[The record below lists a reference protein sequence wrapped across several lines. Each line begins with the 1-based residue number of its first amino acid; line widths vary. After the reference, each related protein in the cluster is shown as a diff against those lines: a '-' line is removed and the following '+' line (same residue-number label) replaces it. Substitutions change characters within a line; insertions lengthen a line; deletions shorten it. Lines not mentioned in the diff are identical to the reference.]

1 MPSDRVERLQRLER
15 ENVERSAVAAA
26 DWQRLL
32 ADVVAASS
40 RPGYF
45 GTELARVAPEQA
57 ARAYQQLT
65 QAGIRFVTRATQ
77 LALAHRDDYLLGL
90 LARGD
95 VLAAPPPPVPLPAS
109 GYDPVQ
115 WAGWYQLLAAW
126 VVEQQA
132 RAAMLYRGLADA
144 AAAGRLAPDAIRSS
158 AQAFLPGRLESYLT
172 EAAGLNAELM
182 SEILDITESC
192 LNAVRAAAT
201 AGPAAARVVL
211 DVRGPA
217 AGTAS
222 AGLIIENAHDQT
234 ANVTCLATSSGEFGL
249 TAAPASMRLRAGESR
264 PLAVHVA
271 LPPVPSTG
279 PALAGWITIRGH
291 GATDL
296 VAEVRAQVG
305 QPSPA
310 TP

>member
-1 MPSDRVERLQRLER
+1 MPSDRVEQLQHLEQ
-15 ENVERSAVAAA
+15 ENFERSTVAAA

-32 ADVVAASS
+32 ADVAAASS

-45 GTELARVAPEQA
+45 GTELARVGPEQA

-65 QAGIRFVTRATQ
+65 QAGIRFITRATQ
-77 LALAHRDDYLLGL
+77 LALAHRDDYLLGV
-90 LARGD
+90 LAPGH
-95 VLAAPPPPVPLPAS
+95 VLAAAPPPVPLPAS

-115 WAGWYQLLAAW
+115 WAGWFQLLAAW
-126 VVEQQA
+126 VVEQRA
-132 RAAMLYRGLADA
+132 RAAMLYRSLADA

-192 LNAVRAAAT
+192 LDAVRAAAT
-201 AGPAAARVVL
+201 AGPTAARVVL
-211 DVRGPA
+211 NVRGPA

-222 AGLIIENAHDQT
+222 IDLLIENAHDQT
-234 ANVTCLATSSGEFGL
+234 ANVTCLATPAGGFGL
-249 TAAPASMRLRAGESR
+249 TTAPASMRLGPGESR
-264 PLAVHVA
+264 RLAVHVA
-271 LPPVPSTG
+271 LPLVPSTG

-296 VAEVRAQVG
+296 VAEVRAEIG
-305 QPSPA
+305 QPSPT